1 MRKTND
7 DTILKMLK
15 EGKTQKEIAEHF
27 SVSPAAICKRVKK
40 LLPEPE
46 SLDQLT
52 DKEQAFAVGISK
64 GLTQTDAA
72 LKAFDV
78 GSRASAKSLGCQL
91 MTKPDIQISVRDLM
105 QQQGLTRTYRVRKLK
120 QHVDN
125 RDPNVSLKA
134 LDQSWKIDG
143 AYTEQ
148 HVHYHLNYSDL
159 EKDLEEVESEIAA
172 LEAELRELE
181 GNPVINA
188 SVGKSEN

>member
-1 MRKTND
+1 MRKTDD
-7 DTILKMLK
+7 DTIIKMLN
-15 EGKTQKEIAEHF
+15 EGRTQKEIAAHF

-52 DKEQAFAVGISK
+52 DKEQTFAVGISK

-72 LKAFDV
+72 LEAFDV
-78 GSRASAKSLGCQL
+78 GSRASAKSLGSQL
-91 MTKPDIQISVRDLM
+91 MAKPDIQIAVRDLM

-148 HVHYHLNYSDL
+148 HVHYHLNYAVL
-159 EKDLEEVESEIAA
+159 QKDLEEVESEIAA
-172 LEAELRELE
+172 LEVELRELE
-181 GNPVINA
+181 GNTVINA
-188 SVGKSEN
+188 SKPDN